1 MGSRDGA
8 TALVV
13 GCGTLGSEVAD
24 ELCDNGYGVTV
35 MDWNAD
41 SFHLLSPSFDGAKIT
56 ANGTSI
62 FELEQA
68 GIRSAD
74 LVVTATGDDSRN
86 VFIAETASAVFGV
99 GSVYARAE
107 DESIGALLDDWNVE
121 VLCPHRLCL
130 NELAR
135 LEGLDESGAR
145 S

>member
-1 MGSRDGA
+1 MSDLPIALGFGIRTNEDVRLAQSYADGA
-8 TALVV
+8 
-13 GCGTLGSEVAD
+13 
-24 ELCDNGYGVTV
+24 
-35 MDWNAD
+35 
-41 SFHLLSPSFDGAKIT
+41 II
-56 ANGTSI
+56 GTSI
-62 FELEQA
+62 VELEQA

-99 GSVYARAE
+99 GSVYARVE